1 MRLITPIFL
10 GILML
15 SWSGV
20 FALKG
25 TSGVHQIVFNG
36 VQISALE
43 ENGFTSMT
51 IPLKRAGNLILIDAV
66 VDSIEG
72 NLIFDSG
79 SSQLLLNA
87 VYFRQNKNAGM
98 QRSGG
103 ITGKLGAVGKAV
115 VNNLWMADLEY
126 SHLPADV
133 ADLGHIEQLRN
144 ARVLGL
150 FGFSLFD
157 GYEVVLD
164 LENSIMELH
173 TLDRNGNRTGDSAAP
188 NFSMELPLKRHS
200 GVLFIEARMAGRR
213 GLYCIDTGAETNV
226 LSNDLPSK
234 MLSSLTVLRRIRLR
248 GTGTQGAEALLC
260 VMNDF
265 DVSKRD
271 FSGMKALITNLRH
284 MKNAY
289 GMEFDGMLGCE
300 FLEKGVFHF
309 NLTSNKLR
317 INFAPTT

>member
-1 MRLITPIFL
+1 MRHF
-10 GILML
+10 GAVFMCFLML
-15 SWSGV
+15 SGSVTIAGTPVSKAHEILFSGAV
-20 FALKG
+20 FQ
-25 TSGVHQIVFNG
+25 TSDAHEFK
-36 VQISALE
+36 
-43 ENGFTSMT
+43 SMT

-66 VDSIEG
+66 VDSLEG

-87 VYFRQNKNAGM
+87 VYFRNRKNAGM

-103 ITGKLGAVGKAV
+103 ITGKLGPVGKAV
-115 VNNLWMADLEY
+115 VNNMWMADLQY
-126 SHLPADV
+126 SSLPADV

-144 ARVLGL
+144 ARILGL
-150 FGFSLFD
+150 FGFNLFD

-164 LENSIMELH
+164 LENSLLELYA
-173 TLDRNGNRTGDSAAP
+173 LDMNGSRTGNSAAG
-188 NFSMELPLKRHS
+188 SYGVELPLKRHA

-226 LSNDLPSK
+226 LSNELPSK

-265 DVSKRD
+265 SMSKHD
-271 FSGMKALITNLRH
+271 LSGMQTLITNLRH

-289 GMEFDGMLGCE
+289 GIEFDGMLGCD

-309 NLTSNKLR
+309 NLASNKLGV
-317 INFAPTT
+317 NFGQ

>member
-1 MRLITPIFL
+1 MRQVVTIIICLL
-10 GILML
+10 LL
-15 SWSGV
+15 SRPGVSAGGPVSG
-20 FALKG
+20 A
-25 TSGVHQIVFNG
+25 HQITFAG
-36 VQISALE
+36 AFLHLSE
-43 ENGFTSMT
+43 EIGFESMT

-66 VDSIEG
+66 VDSLEG

-87 VYFRQNKNAGM
+87 VYFRNQKNAGM

-103 ITGKLGAVGKAV
+103 ITGKLNSVGKAV

-126 SHLPADV
+126 RHLQADV

-150 FGFSLFD
+150 FGFTMFD

-173 TLDRNGNRTGDSAAP
+173 MLDRNGARTGKSAVGA
-188 NFSMELPLKRHS
+188 FCVELPFKREA
-200 GVLFIEARMAGRR
+200 GVLFIEARLAGRR

-234 MLSSLTVLRRIRLR
+234 MLNSLTVLRRIRLR
-248 GTGTQGAEALLC
+248 GTGAQGAEALLC

-265 DVSKRD
+265 SLSKHD
-271 FSGMKALITNLRH
+271 FSGMQALITNLRH

-289 GMEFDGMLGCE
+289 GIEFDGMLGCD

-309 NLTSNKLR
+309 NLANNKLG
-317 INFAPTT
+317 INFERKI